1 MTDTTIAQLES
12 ALDYARMEIKN
23 LQHQVET
30 LTRAVDAKSLYR
42 QRPDFAAKGPNN
54 GKAAIEA
61 LKAGE

>member
-1 MTDTTIAQLES
+1 MTVTTVAQLASENNR
-12 ALDYARMEIKN
+12 LRMEN
-23 LQHQVET
+23 AALQEQVET
-30 LTRAVDAKSLYR
+30 LTSAADAKSLYR

>member
-1 MTDTTIAQLES
+1 MTLKLHSE
-12 ALDYARMEIKN
+12 LNRMRMEN
-23 LQHQVET
+23 AALQEQVET
-30 LTRAVDAKSLYR
+30 LTRAADPKTAYR